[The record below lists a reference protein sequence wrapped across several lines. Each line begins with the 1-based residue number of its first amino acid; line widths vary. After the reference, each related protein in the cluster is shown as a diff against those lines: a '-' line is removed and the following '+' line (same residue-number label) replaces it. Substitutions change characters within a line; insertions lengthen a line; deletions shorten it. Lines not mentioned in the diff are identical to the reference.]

1 MNRTE
6 SAIVMVAVAALIAV
20 IVLGAYANAQTQYW
34 SPGYQQQNQGYGPR
48 GGMMGGSAGMMGGGG
63 MMNGGGGM
71 MGGGMMGGNYGK
83 NSFSSNG
90 ERIYYTGIDS
100 ANTRV
105 GVEGGPMWIYMNGGS
120 CVNCHGANGKGGVP
134 VMMGTATPA
143 DLTNLYSAHTHGNE
157 KMTPYNDDLLK
168 RAITKG
174 IAVNGRGLDPTMPTW
189 YMAEEDLNDLVA
201 YIKTLQRDEEDH
213 SLNNSIGGNTHNET
227 MTMNGASISGD
238 HTEHVHSS
246 SEQTS
251 NATFGNPST
260 TFLAAVASL
269 ILGSFVLVQYLKK
282 SRM

>member
-34 SPGYQQQNQGYGPR
+34 SPGYQQQNQGYGP
-48 GGMMGGSAGMMGGGG
+48 GGSMMGGSGGMMGGGG

-83 NSFSSNG
+83 DSFSSNG

-105 GVEGGPMWIYMNGGS
+105 GVEGGPTWIYMHGGS
-120 CVNCHGANGKGGVP
+120 CVNCHGANGKGGVT
-134 VMMGTATPA
+134 VMMGNAIPA

-174 IAVNGRGLDPTMPTW
+174 IAVNGRGLDPTMPRW

-201 YIKTLQRDEEDH
+201 YIKTLQREEDH
-213 SLNNSIGGNTHNET
+213 PLDGSIEEHAHDETVNEEDVHPD
-227 MTMNGASISGD
+227 D
-238 HTEHVHSS
+238 HSDEDAHGL
-246 SEQTS
+246 EQA

-269 ILGSFVLVQYLKK
+269 ILGSFFLVQYLK
-282 SRM
+282 SRV